1 MLQTLCRFCAW
12 RDLLSLSKKAES
24 QRKFVFVPFEEAG
37 FRLRNSQDG
46 SDLRDR
52 VPGREEEDEWEE
64 GGETME
70 IVSEALF
77 KSMHHDWKQ
86 NKVVTWGISSRSADR

>member
-12 RDLLSLSKKAES
+12 RDLLGLSKKAES
-24 QRKFVFVPFEEAG
+24 QRKFVFEEAA
-37 FRLRNSQDG
+37 FRLWNSQDG

-52 VPGREEEDEWEE
+52 EPGREEEDEWEE

-86 NKVVTWGISSRSADR
+86 NKVVIWGISSRSADR